1 MGKFFTIKELINS
14 TTARVKGIDNTPNEE
29 QTKNLEELI
38 KTLDIIRENF
48 GSPIT
53 VTSGFRSWE
62 LNNAVGGS
70 KTSQHSKGQA
80 ADLVCK
86 DNMALFNLIIKL
98 KDEGKIAFTQ
108 LINEKPQFD
117 NTPSWVHLGVD
128 PKNLKNQI
136 LTIK

>member
-1 MGKFFTIKELINS
+1 MGKFFTINELINS
-14 TTARVKGIDNTPNEE
+14 ATARNRGIDNTPNAE

-53 VTSGFRSWE
+53 VTSGFRSWQ
-62 LNNAVGGS
+62 LNEAVGGS

-108 LINEKPQFD
+108 LINEKPQSD
-117 NTPSWVHLGVD
+117 NTPSWVHIGVD

>member
-62 LNNAVGGS
+62 LNKAVGGS
-70 KTSQHSKGQA
+70 KTSQHAAGQA
-80 ADLVCK
+80 VDMVCK

>member
-1 MGKFFTIKELINS
+1 MGKFFTINELINS
-14 TTARVKGIDNTPNEE
+14 ATARNRGIDNTPNEE

-38 KTLDIIRENF
+38 KTLDIIREHF
-48 GSPIT
+48 GAPIT
-53 VTSGFRSWE
+53 VTSGFRGWD

-70 KTSQHSKGQA
+70 KTSQHCKGQA

-86 DNMALFNLIIKL
+86 DNTALFNLIIKL
-98 KDEGKIAFTQ
+98 KDDGVIGFTQ
-108 LINEKPQFD
+108 LINEKPKD
-117 NTPSWVHLGVD
+117 DGTPSWVHLGVD